1 MTNNES
7 SRAGQDP
14 NVALVPEPPMP
25 PVPPR
30 SRGGGSYESADI
42 IRDRLEATGTAQA
55 QITSILWFADHGRRQ
70 NLNQQALG
78 ELIEYDGSTVSRL
91 LSGKYPTDIA
101 PIIAKVDELR
111 RLISSGDNSDK
122 HPVCKTW
129 VLTEIGK
136 TCDLTRAAET
146 VCILTGRS
154 HTGKSVALL
163 NYTHRNNHGQTIF
176 VRMPPGGAPRMF
188 LNTLAMACGI
198 SHRQSYEQLRDRL
211 IGFFKPGMLL
221 IVDEA
226 HQSIIGR
233 KLQTVTLEIIRDV
246 HDLAGAAVVL
256 CGTPV
261 FANALKDDRIKLF
274 FEQVDNRTTI
284 IRKLPD
290 TAPWRDVEMVIAA
303 YGLPVPI
310 PEGKLVAEHHL
321 SPLEIVQAKVAKNG
335 LGKLTKFLT
344 IARRPAEKQGVP
356 FAWAH
361 VVGTDAMLAGWE
373 RGDLPTDAEQKGGR

>member
-1 MTNNES
+1 MPWLP
-7 SRAGQDP
+7 GQRRP
-14 NVALVPEPPMP
+14 HFRPGPG
-25 PVPPR
+25 
-30 SRGGGSYESADI
+30 GGGSYESADI
-42 IRDRLEATGTAQA
+42 IRDRLAATDTAQA
-55 QITSILWFADHGRRQ
+55 HITSILWFADHGRRQ

-78 ELIEYDGSTVSRL
+78 ELIGYDGSVVSRL
-91 LSGKYPTDIA
+91 LSGKYPTDIG
-101 PIIAKVDELR
+101 PIIAKVDEFR
-111 RLISSGDNSDK
+111 RLISSGDISDK
-122 HPVCKTW
+122 HPVCETW

-154 HTGKSVALL
+154 HTGKSVALQT
-163 NYTHRNNHGQTIF
+163 YTRRNNHGLTIF
-176 VRMPPGGAPRMF
+176 VRMPPGGAARMF
-188 LNTLAMACGI
+188 LDTLARACGI
-198 SHRQSYEQLRDRL
+198 SHRQSYENLRDRL

-246 HDLAGAAVVL
+246 HDLAGAGVVL

-261 FANALKDDRIKLF
+261 FADALKNDRLKLF

-290 TAPWRDVEMVIAA
+290 TAPWRDVEMVIGA
-303 YGLPVPI
+303 YGLPVPV
-310 PEGKLVAEHHL
+310 PAEKLDGKHHL
-321 SPLEIVQAKVAKNG
+321 SPLEIVRGKVAKNG
-335 LGKLTKFLT
+335 LGKLTKFLS

-356 FAWAH
+356 FAWEH
-361 VVGTDAMLAGWE
+361 VVGTDAMLASWE
-373 RGDLPTDAEQKGGR
+373 RGDLPTEKELKGGR